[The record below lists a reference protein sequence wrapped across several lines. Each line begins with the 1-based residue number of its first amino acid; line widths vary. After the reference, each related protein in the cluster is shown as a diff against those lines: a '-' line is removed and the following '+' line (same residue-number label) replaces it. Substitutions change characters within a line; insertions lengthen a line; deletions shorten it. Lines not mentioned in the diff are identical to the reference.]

1 MQKDCRKRF
10 RANGAMVDAGCKPFE
25 KHVNATN
32 TDANGRAENDKLMK
46 RANNTG
52 SIISGAFNSSNWYTV

>member
-1 MQKDCRKRF
+1 
-10 RANGAMVDAGCKPFE
+10 MVDAGCKPFE

-46 RANNTG
+46 RANNIG
-52 SIISGAFNSSNWYTV
+52 SIISGALNSSNWYTV